1 MARVMTA
8 AHEVCRDS
16 KDRQGPSDR
25 SLPPDEASDLPVL
38 VAKNLLFWGSIAL
51 SLYGLYALVA
61 AL

>member
-8 AHEVCRDS
+8 AHDVCRDAE
-16 KDRQGPSDR
+16 DRQGKSD
-25 SLPPDEASDLPVL
+25 LPLHRDGASDMPVL